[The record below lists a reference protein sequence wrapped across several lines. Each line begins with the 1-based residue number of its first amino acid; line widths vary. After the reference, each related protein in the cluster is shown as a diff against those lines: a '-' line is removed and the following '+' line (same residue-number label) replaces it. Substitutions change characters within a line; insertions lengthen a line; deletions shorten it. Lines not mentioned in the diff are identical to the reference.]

1 MTYEQTK
8 KLMSAITDIET
19 FSIARTRLVQQETWD
34 GNKVYEYDKYVEEA
48 KKTIFDM
55 MNSD

>member
-1 MTYEQTK
+1 
-8 KLMSAITDIET
+8 MSAITDIET